1 MAEVVAAMPAGG
13 AGTIGLQRP
22 AIAGMPGIAEA
33 DRPGEGVD
41 ERIAPAAG
49 GEDAIKHVDPGADRL
64 DDVGRLPHPHEIP
77 GTIGREPG
85 HGGSERRHHRLGALS
100 DG

>member
-1 MAEVVAAMPAGG
+1 MVVVDGADKLREGAKVDASTREAGSGKGGFRKGPPGAEGK
-13 AGTIGLQRP
+13 
-22 AIAGMPGIAEA
+22 
-33 DRPGEGVD
+33 
-41 ERIAPAAG
+41 APAAG